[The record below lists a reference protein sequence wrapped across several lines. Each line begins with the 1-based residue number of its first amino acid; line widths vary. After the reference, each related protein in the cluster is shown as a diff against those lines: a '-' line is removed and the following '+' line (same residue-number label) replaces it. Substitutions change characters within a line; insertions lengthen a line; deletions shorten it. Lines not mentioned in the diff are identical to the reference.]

1 MTVLLAALSYDT
13 INSLTQ
19 IGTLIVVA
27 GTAVAAIA
35 QLRHLRASNELEALL
50 TLTEQLRQPD
60 LRHALA
66 FVQFELEERLRD
78 PAFRHELSAIGYIDA
93 RAHPEMDAC
102 NWFNQV
108 GTLVKNGLIDERTFL
123 DLFSRLVTYYWNRLE
138 PVIALLRRERGEGQ
152 HENFEFLALLAQR
165 WHDKHPHGA
174 YPARMPRL
182 HVADPW
188 LEADAKGA
196 AQPPPS

>member
-1 MTVLLAALSYDT
+1 VLLASLSNDT
-13 INSLTQ
+13 ITSLTQ
-19 IGTLIVVA
+19 VATLIVVA

-66 FVQFELEERLRD
+66 FVQFELETRLRD
-78 PAFRHELSAIGYIDA
+78 PAFRADLAAIGYVDA

-123 DLFSRLVTYYWNRLE
+123 DIFSRLVTYYWGRLE
-138 PVIALLRRERGEGQ
+138 PVVALLRRERGEGQ
-152 HENFEFLALLAQR
+152 YENFEYLALLARR
-165 WHDKHPHGA
+165 WQAKHPRGA
-174 YPARMPRL
+174 YPRRVPRL
-182 HVADPW
+182 QVADIW
-188 LEADAKGA
+188 LEADA
-196 AQPPPS
+196 